1 MECSQV
7 DRAAK
12 QELVTTLHDVFK
24 DTGVIVVA
32 HYAGMTVAQMTD
44 FRKRMKEAGGTV
56 KVAKNKLAVLAL
68 KETNSEG
75 ISDLFKGQTCVAYSS
90 DPMVA
95 ARIAVKYSRE
105 NDKLVILGGA
115 MGSNVLDSA
124 SVKALADLPSLDELR
139 AKLIGLLNAPAT
151 KIARTIKEPGAKLAR
166 VIQAQASKGEAA

>member
-1 MECSQV
+1 M

-32 HYAGMTVAQMTD
+32 HYAGMTVAQMTE

-56 KVAKNKLAVLAL
+56 KVAKNTLAVLAL

-75 ISDLFKGQTCVAYSS
+75 ISNLFKGQTCIAYSS

-115 MGSNVLDSA
+115 MGSNILDSA

-166 VIQAQASKGEAA
+166 VIQAQASKSEAA